1 MIRFILLQNRQGKT
15 RLAKYYV
22 PLEDSE
28 KHKVEYEVH
37 RLVVNRDPKYT
48 NFVEVNFLSAI
59 LIIMLAELLQRFC
72 LSVFLPFD
80 VVIGHHIERIFFLEI
95 IITIFDRLLTHVYL
109 ILDEFILA
117 GELQETSKKA
127 IIERMGELEKL
138 E

>member
-1 MIRFILLQNRQGKT
+1 MGPDPGKT

-28 KHKVEYEVH
+28 KHKVEYEVRVH

-48 NFVEVNFLSAI
+48 NFVEV
-59 LIIMLAELLQRFC
+59 
-72 LSVFLPFD
+72 
-80 VVIGHHIERIFFLEI
+80 
-95 IITIFDRLLTHVYL
+95 YL

-117 GELQETSKKA
+117 GEIQETSKRA
-127 IIERMGELEKL
+127 IIERMGELEKQ

>member
-48 NFVEVNFLSAI
+48 NFVEF
-59 LIIMLAELLQRFC
+59 R
-72 LSVFLPFD
+72 
-80 VVIGHHIERIFFLEI
+80 
-95 IITIFDRLLTHVYL
+95 THKVYL